1 MRENILTNH
10 EKVIHLHDKFLALR
24 KSPAWKNLS
33 PKAKMKVNR
42 IIVEGN
48 ELLKPIPK

>member
-1 MRENILTNH
+1 MTSH
-10 EKVIHLHDKFLALR
+10 EKVILIHEKFLQLR

-33 PKAKMKVNR
+33 PKTKMKVNR

-48 ELLKPIPK
+48 KLLKPISI

>member
-1 MRENILTNH
+1 MTNH
-10 EKVIHLHDKFLALR
+10 EKVIQMHEKFLALR

-33 PKAKMKVNR
+33 PKTKMKVNR

-48 ELLKPIPK
+48 KLLKPIPK